1 MAKQFNVNTLL
12 LGKQTITAIG
22 NTLYINGNPVQG
34 SASSGSAGVT
44 GFSVTGSAIQTGVL
58 NFETGSGISI
68 ILDGN
73 TVHIGVNPSNL
84 TTISGIGGTQV
95 ISSGQYLLVS
105 GGAGGNYVDLTTNQS
120 INGDKDFIGHLTV
133 SGVPVS
139 TGGSLGGNYVD
150 LTTNQSINGDKNFIG
165 HLTVSGVPVS
175 TGGSLGG
182 NYVDLTTNQSINGDK
197 DFIGHLTVSGVP
209 VSTGGPGGNY
219 VDLTTDQTISG
230 HKVFSSYAGIY
241 NNNPQFHLDVSG
253 TGNFSQGLRVS
264 GRNVLM
270 APMEKGKTATW
281 TNVDGIPS
289 GTYFTAVWRCNIP
302 STVTG
307 ISAYRM
313 GGSGAFVNA
322 YKNNTS
328 LPHLSTNMNISSGSG
343 WFVSGTVINANYSEG
358 DTLILGIISVTGLP
372 SSISIQ
378 AELIA

>member
-120 INGDKDFIGHLTV
+120 INGDKD
-133 SGVPVS
+133 
-139 TGGSLGGNYVD
+139 
-150 LTTNQSINGDKNFIG
+150 FIG